1 VTVSEGGVGW
11 SARRWVPAF
20 LEQILAARKKEE
32 VHVMKEL
39 KMFGWIITAV
49 IVTPQFATM
58 LTYLAYTL
66 PSNVALNAPDAF
78 AGLALFNILR
88 FPLMKLGDAVTRWV
102 ACALP
107 RVWSPPPR
115 TELRWAA
122 LFFTLTVRIGRVFDS
137 HTQRGKR

>member
-1 VTVSEGGVGW
+1 MVELLCGAAHGRNWVVTVRG
-11 SARRWVPAF
+11 ACRWVPAF

-32 VHVMKEL
+32 AHVMKEL

-58 LTYLAYTL
+58 LTYLAFTL

-102 ACALP
+102 ACTP
-107 RVWSPPPR
+107 RLVITCKCGAEGLCSS
-115 TELRWAA
+115 
-122 LFFTLTVRIGRVFDS
+122 S
-137 HTQRGKR
+137 H